1 MKMKNIILSVF
12 WIALMSISVMT
23 YAQDEIKTARV
34 EDNLLKANL
43 FFFPSVVYERAIK
56 GDFVAKAE
64 VGLSLTVFDNF
75 GDTSVGIFPK
85 IEGQFKYYYNLKRR
99 SENDKSIAHNSGSFV
114 AGAYQFQ
121 DKNAIFNEEN
131 RTSNFSHLGGLWG
144 FQKTYTSGLS
154 LLVEVGFGYDF
165 GYVSNTS
172 PNGRP
177 FPLIGF
183 ELGWVLF

>member
-1 MKMKNIILSVF
+1 MKNIVLSVL
-12 WIALMSISVMT
+12 WIALIGISVKAN
-23 YAQDEIKTARV
+23 AQDEIKTARV
-34 EDNLLKANL
+34 ENNLIKANL
-43 FFFPSVVYERAIK
+43 LFFPSLVYERAIK
-56 GDFVAKAE
+56 GDVVAKAE

-85 IEGQFKYYYNLKRR
+85 IEGQVKYYYNLKRR
-99 SENDKSIAHNSGSFV
+99 VEKGKSIAHNSGSFV

-121 DKNAIFNEEN
+121 DKNAIFNDEN

-144 FQKTYTSGLS
+144 FQKSYDSGLS

-165 GYVSNTS
+165 AYVSNTS